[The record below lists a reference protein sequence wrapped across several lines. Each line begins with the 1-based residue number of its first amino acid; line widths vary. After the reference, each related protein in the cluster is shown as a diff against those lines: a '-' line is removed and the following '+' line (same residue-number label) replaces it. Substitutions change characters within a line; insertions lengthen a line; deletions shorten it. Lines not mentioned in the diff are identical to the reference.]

1 MADMVRIDI
10 EAELDEDAV
19 RALGDRLRAGL
30 AEEMQRARDA
40 AAVLGRM
47 RRRVGVLGRMASA
60 LGERGEDGG
69 R

>member
-1 MADMVRIDI
+1 MADTVRIDI

-19 RALGDRLRAGL
+19 RALG
-30 AEEMQRARDA
+30 
-40 AAVLGRM
+40 VLGRM
-47 RRRVGVLGRMASA
+47 RRRDGVLGRMAAA